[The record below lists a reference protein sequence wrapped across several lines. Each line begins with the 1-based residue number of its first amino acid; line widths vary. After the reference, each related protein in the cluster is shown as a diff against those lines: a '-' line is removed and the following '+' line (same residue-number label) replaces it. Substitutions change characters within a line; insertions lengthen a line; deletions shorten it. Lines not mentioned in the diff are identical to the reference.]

1 MSTRKTK
8 DPVNQSLIDLEDTIG
23 LQSLGS
29 MSNLTW
35 YSDPKRFAFT
45 LSRYKFVA
53 KMLSGYGRVAEI
65 GCGDGFASRIV
76 RQSVGSLLI
85 SDYDSYFIERFKRAK
100 IHGDNLEINAITH
113 DILSAP
119 LSGEKFDAIY
129 SLDVLEHIPI
139 SKEMAFI
146 KNICD
151 SLSKHGVVILGMPSV
166 ESQVFASPLSKE
178 GHINCKSG
186 EEFRTAMEGYFN
198 NVFIFSMNDEV
209 VHTGFFPM
217 AQYLIAVCCSKKK
230 VFEEA
235 N

>member
-151 SLSKHGVVILGMPSV
+151 SLSKHGVVILGMPSF

-186 EEFRTAMEGYFN
+186 EEFRTTMEGYFN

-217 AQYLIAVCCSKKK
+217 AQYLIAVCCSNKK
-230 VFEEA
+230 VFQEA